1 MTLAVKVIHDYPK
14 NIIKEDTTIIL
25 RSIGVTDMR
34 KRMITHIMMSICQK
48 TQIWNED
55 GFKTVK
61 RNIKDSLKKSS
72 DTLKDNPNSVKPN
85 YKDSWEKSKEKR
97 NKSDIMMIT
106 IIKLPQ
112 EREMILISILTMI

>member
-1 MTLAVKVIHDYPK
+1 MTLAVKVIHDNLN

-34 KRMITHIMMSICQK
+34 MITHIMMSICQK
-48 TQIWNED
+48 TQVWNED

-106 IIKLPQ
+106 IIRLPQ